1 MELSEFIFVP
11 TVVFLVIVA
20 PLWLILHY
28 RSRHRARAFLD
39 AQDRREL
46 EALLVDAEEMAR
58 RIDTLEAILDTE
70 APGWR
75 ERTGA

>member
-1 MELSEFIFVP
+1 MTMLFVP

-28 RSRHRARAFLD
+28 RARHRAAAFLD
-39 AQDRREL
+39 AQDRRDL
-46 EALLVDAEEMAR
+46 ETLLLDTEEMSR
-58 RIDTLEAILDTE
+58 RIETLEAILDVE

-75 ERTGA
+75 ERSGV

>member
-1 MELSEFIFVP
+1 MEASELFFIP

-28 RSRHRARAFLD
+28 RSRHRARALLD
-39 AQDRREL
+39 AQDRRDL
-46 EALLVDAEEMAR
+46 EALLVEADDMAR
-58 RIDTLEAILDTE
+58 RIDTLEAILDAE

-75 ERTGA
+75 ERSGP

>member
-1 MELSEFIFVP
+1 MELSELFFIP

-20 PLWLILHY
+20 PLWLVLHY

-39 AQDRREL
+39 AQDRRDL
-46 EALLVDAEEMAR
+46 EALLVDAEEMGR
-58 RIDTLEAILDTE
+58 RIDTLEAILDAE

-75 ERTGA
+75 ERSGP